1 MAKKKKQPS
10 ENISRNSTVSFI
22 VKNSGKQILLS
33 TGLYFLITSAL
44 TFPLIFRMNSS
55 IYGPY
60 DHITTDLFANIH
72 MYFWWLKESILNLKT
87 SPFNNPLLAA
97 PFETKMTFVN
107 LTGFVQL
114 PITIIFGHIFSRN
127 FTILFN
133 LVVSGLGMFLRT
145 LLKHLKLNLLIFYF
159 Q

>member
-60 DHITTDLFANIH
+60 DHITTALFANIH
-72 MYFWWLKESILNLKT
+72 RYFL
-87 SPFNNPLLAA
+87 
-97 PFETKMTFVN
+97 
-107 LTGFVQL
+107 
-114 PITIIFGHIFSRN
+114 
-127 FTILFN
+127 
-133 LVVSGLGMFLRT
+133 
-145 LLKHLKLNLLIFYF
+145 
-159 Q
+159 